1 MTVIPKYEKLKT
13 YITFQ
18 KQKAKV
24 EVADREKVMLQKE
37 LAEKSKNLKDK
48 NDNNSMGVLG
58 QGDTV
63 PEK

>member
-1 MTVIPKYEKLKT
+1 MFDTNYLYVYKSYA
-13 YITFQ
+13 FQ

-24 EVADREKVMLQKE
+24 ELADREKVMLQKQ

-58 QGDTV
+58 QGDTA